1 MDKSGKEPVP
11 IGAGRGRQ
19 YWGRFYALLS
29 IAAIV
34 ATIGLNSNSGA
45 IVIAAMLLAPLMEPI
60 LGISSAL
67 VQGYLGRVVRLLGA
81 TLVAAIVT
89 VAWGYVILVVFDMP
103 RGVEIP
109 SEVMSRTSPGL
120 PDLLVALVAGV
131 AGAYI
136 QMRREEASLLPGVA
150 IGVSLVPPL
159 AAGGILLYFEQ
170 PALAGEAVLLFL
182 TNLAAI
188 VLSACAVFF
197 ALGLRPT
204 LSRRGT
210 ALGVWLAAAASFL
223 VVVVIAGHLTD
234 RTLLHLREA
243 HEEQRIATV
252 VKDWAGSHPVEIQKI
267 NVRGDIVEIRILF
280 GVPWSRA
287 DERVAPGELLSKQLS
302 ETTLRDRIASTLDRK
317 VTILLSGQIV
327 FEESMEAAPP
337 NSGESGPKD

>member
-1 MDKSGKEPVP
+1 MNKSEEEPVP
-11 IGAGRGRQ
+11 IGAGRGAH

-34 ATIGLNSNSGA
+34 ATIGLLSNSGA
-45 IVIAAMLLAPLMEPI
+45 IVIAGMLLAPLMEPI
-60 LGISSAL
+60 LGISSTL

-89 VAWGYVILVVFDMP
+89 VAWGYVILVAFDIP

-120 PDLLVALVAGV
+120 PDLLVALVAGI
-131 AGAYI
+131 AGSYV
-136 QMRREEASLLPGVA
+136 QMRREEAGLLPGVA

-159 AAGGILLYFEQ
+159 AASGMLLYFDQ
-170 PALAGEAVLLFL
+170 PALAGEAALLFL

-197 ALGLRPT
+197 ALGLRPARSGRGKP
-204 LSRRGT
+204 LAVWLGT
-210 ALGVWLAAAASFL
+210 AASLL

-234 RTLLHLREA
+234 RTLHHLREA
-243 HEEQRIATV
+243 HEEQRITTV
-252 VKDWAGSHPVEIQKI
+252 VKDWAGSHPVEIHKI
-267 NVRGDIVEIRILF
+267 DVRDDIVEIRLLF
-280 GVPWSRA
+280 GVPWTGA
-287 DERVAPGELLSKQLS
+287 DELVAPGALVSKSLSKV
-302 ETTLRDRIASTLDRK
+302 TLRDRIASTLERN

-327 FEESMEAAPP
+327 FEESMEAVPP
-337 NSGESGPKD
+337 RP